1 MSNFVEKEAVLG
13 IEELFF
19 STTDQKGIITAG
31 NEVFVR
37 VSGYEPSELLGKP
50 HNRIRHPDMP
60 RAVFYLLWEEIRKG
74 NSLSAYV
81 KNRAKDGSYY
91 WVFANVVP
99 LPEGYISVR
108 LKPTS
113 TLLPTVQEL
122 YKKTLNLEKKEGME
136 KGLEFILNAVRE
148 LGFSDYQSFMTHAFS
163 TEMEARDKLLL
174 EKGPEE
180 EKVIPKELQSLH
192 GKGLWLESHYRGTA
206 SEMIQS
212 VKVVGDIGG
221 AGRRLALHFSGLH
234 FMGINLLAAI
244 ERIGSSGTALSQV
257 VVGIGNLGSELKSE
271 LTAVEESLRKVLSK
285 VRSAE
290 YLIQSARLQA
300 EMTKIFMQEMLV
312 NNSDQKEKLDH
323 CMVLFKLTADGLPK
337 ISDSVDGFSSVM
349 KACQASIDTF
359 SQLSSGMEFIRLSSK
374 IESSRLP
381 ASSSGAVSHFNET
394 LGDLIIKIRS
404 DLDLMSQSARL
415 AQNNIQTIQLSLEDI
430 RRAA

>member
-1 MSNFVEKEAVLG
+1 
-13 IEELFF
+13 
-19 STTDQKGIITAG
+19 
-31 NEVFVR
+31 
-37 VSGYEPSELLGKP
+37 
-50 HNRIRHPDMP
+50 
-60 RAVFYLLWEEIRKG
+60 
-74 NSLSAYV
+74 
-81 KNRAKDGSYY
+81 
-91 WVFANVVP
+91 
-99 LPEGYISVR
+99 
-108 LKPTS
+108 
-113 TLLPTVQEL
+113 
-122 YKKTLNLEKKEGME
+122 
-136 KGLEFILNAVRE
+136 
-148 LGFSDYQSFMTHAFS
+148 
-163 TEMEARDKLLL
+163 
-174 EKGPEE
+174 
-180 EKVIPKELQSLH
+180 
-192 GKGLWLESHYRGTA
+192 
-206 SEMIQS
+206 MIQS

-257 VVGIGNLGSELKSE
+257 VIGIGNLGSELKSE

-349 KACQASIDTF
+349 KAYQASIDTF

-415 AQNNIQTIQLSLEDI
+415 AQNNIQTIQLSLEVADCMG
-430 RRAA
+430 AWTSCCG